1 MMEDSIF
8 NYVQEFT
15 KFKSKIDEVTGYT
28 RDEQK
33 CGKFKQIKLPK
44 YNVHDSFKSSC
55 AKSVEYVKILNPH
68 ESSKILP
75 FCKYMHYWYYD
86 MAKLINGFPFY
97 SSILLFFN
105 EIENFNDCKLYMEDI
120 DNKKFEKITD
130 LVEMYDDF
138 DKFKKESIENGNT
151 DCKHGDKCST
161 LYEPYVG
168 ECKANHDNPFCLKL
182 IRFREEY
189 NEHKKDVKY
198 CTNKLKDLTPI
209 ISDSSSPFLVS
220 TAAMSAISVALFVS
234 YKFTPLGA
242 WLRPRLPGGKKKANI
257 VDHKMS
263 ELQNNSE
270 TEGTSYKVPYHSS

>member
-1 MMEDSIF
+1 M
-8 NYVQEFT
+8 
-15 KFKSKIDEVTGYT
+15 
-28 RDEQK
+28 
-33 CGKFKQIKLPK
+33 
-44 YNVHDSFKSSC
+44 
-55 AKSVEYVKILNPH
+55 EYVKKLKPDQ
-68 ESSKILP
+68 SSSILP

-97 SSILLFFN
+97 STILLFFN

-138 DKFKKESIENGNT
+138 DKFKKESKTNEN
-151 DCKHGDKCST
+151 DVCDHGDTCFNT
-161 LYEPYVG
+161 YEKYVEG
-168 ECKANHDNPFCLKL
+168 CKTNNGNPFCLKL

-198 CTNKLKDLTPI
+198 CTNKLKDLTQI

-234 YKFTPLGA
+234 YKVITLFLIIFNA
-242 WLRPRLPGGKKKANI
+242 F
-257 VDHKMS
+257 
-263 ELQNNSE
+263 
-270 TEGTSYKVPYHSS
+270 